1 MTLPVLVLT
10 PHSSGYIPND
20 ILVQMLGEAMFSQEK
35 RQQRLNW
42 MFDEGDPYTDVI
54 YYAPEAYNLQALT
67 SRFVVDLNRERDQA
81 GENGVIKLTDFER
94 HSLYPDG
101 FVLSSEKREER
112 LRRYF
117 DSFHHEVEAMLEQ
130 HDIGLIIDG
139 HSMQP
144 QGPKISPDVLK
155 PRPAITLMTSSTPD
169 GHRLEGKTHS
179 SISFE
184 QALVVM
190 DLLEK
195 HFMPMVDASN
205 AVPSII
211 ALNSPWDH
219 DEISYCYS
227 NPKRKK
233 SVPAFALEFN
243 RALYLHYQDGKE
255 FPNEPIIK
263 QLNETFQQFTRE
275 VVEVFSDE

>member
-1 MTLPVLVLT
+1 MKLPVLVLT
-10 PHSSGYIPND
+10 PHDSGAIPID
-20 ILVQMLGEAMFSQEK
+20 ILADMLGHDIFWQEK
-35 RQQRLNW
+35 CQQRLHW
-42 MFDEGDPYTDVI
+42 MFDEGDPYTDLI
-54 YYAPEAYNLQALT
+54 YHMPEAYNFHALT

-81 GENGVIKLTDFER
+81 GENGIIKLTDFEKR
-94 HSLYPDG
+94 PLYPEG
-101 FVLSSEKREER
+101 FVLQAEKREER
-112 LRRYF
+112 LRRYY
-117 DSFHHEVEAMLEQ
+117 DSFHNEVEAMLEQ

-144 QGPKISPDVLK
+144 QGPKISPDALK
-155 PRPAITLMTSSTPD
+155 PRPAITLMTSATPD
-169 GHRLEGKTHS
+169 GHKLEGKTHS

-184 QALVVM
+184 QALVMM

-195 HFMPMVDASN
+195 HFMPLVEACY

-219 DEISYCYS
+219 DEISYRYS

-255 FPNEPIIK
+255 FPNEANIK

-275 VVEVFSDE
+275 VVTIIN